1 MGHGFSL
8 NLAGNRLASAAIG
21 IGQARAT
28 FERSMP
34 LSTFPPRRLSRFD
47 MSIRPIPR
55 FPLFSPGAQRLL
67 RGAAAALGLCAAI
80 GPAAAGDRLL
90 GTWGVTQAEGG
101 GGGGLTPWALITG
114 SGSRDQIGA
123 TAYAT
128 HWRSQGGFELQ
139 ATGAAV
145 GFYDT
150 VELSLAR
157 WRFGLSDTVP
167 GESIDMDIVGAKWR
181 VFGDAVYEQDHW
193 LPQVAV
199 GAQYKNNHDMAVPSA
214 LGARRGSDTD
224 FYVSATKVWLG
235 ALAGRNALA
244 NATLRSTRANQFGL
258 LGFGGDQ
265 GDSSSLEPEAS
276 LGLLV
281 RDDLAIGAEWRSKP
295 DRLSVFR
302 EERAVDAFVAW
313 FPNRYVS
320 FTLAWL
326 DLGNIANKPGQ
337 KGWYLS
343 LQGAL

>member
-1 MGHGFSL
+1 MSSCATQRFPFFSP
-8 NLAGNRLASAAIG
+8 AV
-21 IGQARAT
+21 
-28 FERSMP
+28 
-34 LSTFPPRRLSRFD
+34 PRRLRA
-47 MSIRPIPR
+47 
-55 FPLFSPGAQRLL
+55 GAL
-67 RGAAAALGLCAAI
+67 ALSLCAAI

-90 GTWGVTQAEGG
+90 GTWGVTQAEGS

-114 SGSRDQIGA
+114 SGSRNQVGA

-139 ATGAAV
+139 AAGAAV

-167 GESIDMDIVGAKWR
+167 GESIQMDIVGAKWR
-181 VFGDAVYEQDHW
+181 VFGDAVYDQDHW

-199 GAQYKNNHDMAVPSA
+199 GAQYKNNHDMAVPTA

-224 FYVSATKVWLG
+224 WYVSATKVWLG
-235 ALAGRNALA
+235 ALAGRNTLA

-265 GDSSSLEPEAS
+265 GDSPSIEPEAS
-276 LGLLV
+276 LGVLL

-313 FPNRYVS
+313 FPSRHVS

-326 DLGNIANKPGQ
+326 DLGNIANKPAQ

>member
-1 MGHGFSL
+1 MSSCATQRFPFFSP
-8 NLAGNRLASAAIG
+8 AV
-21 IGQARAT
+21 
-28 FERSMP
+28 
-34 LSTFPPRRLSRFD
+34 PRRLRA
-47 MSIRPIPR
+47 
-55 FPLFSPGAQRLL
+55 GAL
-67 RGAAAALGLCAAI
+67 ALSLCAAI

-90 GTWGVTQAEGG
+90 GTWGVTQAEGS

-114 SGSRDQIGA
+114 SGSRNQVGA

-139 ATGAAV
+139 AAGAAV

-167 GESIDMDIVGAKWR
+167 GESIEMDIVGAKWR
-181 VFGDAVYEQDHW
+181 VFGDAVYDQDHW

-199 GAQYKNNHDMAVPSA
+199 GAQYKNNHDMAVPTA

-224 FYVSATKVWLG
+224 WYVSATKVWLG
-235 ALAGRNALA
+235 ALAGRNTLA

-265 GDSSSLEPEAS
+265 GDSPSIEPEAS
-276 LGLLV
+276 LGVLL

-313 FPNRYVS
+313 FPSRHVS

-326 DLGNIANKPGQ
+326 DLGNIANKPAQ

>member
-1 MGHGFSL
+1 MSSCATQRFPFFSP
-8 NLAGNRLASAAIG
+8 AV
-21 IGQARAT
+21 
-28 FERSMP
+28 
-34 LSTFPPRRLSRFD
+34 PRRLRA
-47 MSIRPIPR
+47 
-55 FPLFSPGAQRLL
+55 GAL
-67 RGAAAALGLCAAI
+67 ALSLCAAI

-90 GTWGVTQAEGG
+90 GTWGVTQAEGS

-114 SGSRDQIGA
+114 SGSRNQVGA

-139 ATGAAV
+139 AAGAAV

-167 GESIDMDIVGAKWR
+167 GESIEMDIVGAKWR
-181 VFGDAVYEQDHW
+181 VFGDAVYDQDHW

-199 GAQYKNNHDMAVPSA
+199 GAQYKNNHDMAVPTA

-224 FYVSATKVWLG
+224 WYVSATKVWLG
-235 ALAGRNALA
+235 ALAGRNTLA

-258 LGFGGDQ
+258 LGFGGDR
-265 GDSSSLEPEAS
+265 GDSPSIEPEAS
-276 LGLLV
+276 LGVLL

-313 FPNRYVS
+313 FPSRHVS

-326 DLGNIANKPGQ
+326 DLGNIANKPAQ